1 MESCN
6 GVNESIKIDRE
17 KRRKG
22 NQAVLSM
29 SMSVQELCESLKEM
43 SAEEILSVMVACVAS
58 MKKSLKGSSG
68 KKERKK
74 GSMPKG
80 EVPQQLVKPRAWV
93 ELTLEDAKTNGW
105 EAFQVRTQ
113 KKDKATGEVTES
125 ITEMP
130 ESEEHNG
137 THIFKGSISEKTP
150 NGKQLIH
157 KDAMSLSKQ
166 RWAPKEQKGTHK
178 GKYEAF
184 EAKFGKQPTV
194 EIDMTPPTAAIPVAA
209 VAAVAAPTAAPTA
222 APAAQEKKNNKRK

>member
-1 MESCN
+1 
-6 GVNESIKIDRE
+6 
-17 KRRKG
+17 
-22 NQAVLSM
+22 
-29 SMSVQELCESLKEM
+29 MSVQELCESLKEM

-58 MKKSLKGSSG
+58 MKKSLKGSTGG

-93 ELTLEDAKTNGW
+93 EETLEDAKKNGW

-113 KKDKATGEVTES
+113 KKDKVTGEVTES

-130 ESEEHNG
+130 ESELHNG

-178 GKYEAF
+178 ARYEAF
-184 EAKFGKQPTV
+184 EAKFAKQVKEV
-194 EIDMTPPTAAIPVAA
+194 EIDMTPPAAPVPVAQE
-209 VAAVAAPTAAPTA
+209 VAKPS
-222 APAAQEKKNNKRK
+222 KNNKKK

>member
-1 MESCN
+1 
-6 GVNESIKIDRE
+6 
-17 KRRKG
+17 
-22 NQAVLSM
+22 M
-29 SMSVQELCESLKEM
+29 SLQFQEIIESLKEM

-58 MKKSLKGSSG
+58 MKKSLKGSTGG

-93 ELTLEDAKTNGW
+93 DFTLKDAQENGW

-113 KKDKATGEVTES
+113 KKDKVTGEVTES

-130 ESEEHNG
+130 ESEKHNG
-137 THIFKGSISEKTP
+137 THIFKGSITEKTP

-166 RWAPKEQKGTHK
+166 RWAPKEQKGTHRAQ
-178 GKYEAF
+178 YEAF
-184 EAKFGKQPTV
+184 EAKFAASHGSPV
-194 EIDMTPPTAAIPVAA
+194 EIDMTPPAAAPVAA
-209 VAAVAAPTAAPTA
+209 VPVV
-222 APAAQEKKNNKRK
+222 QEAKKVQKKK

>member
-1 MESCN
+1 
-6 GVNESIKIDRE
+6 
-17 KRRKG
+17 
-22 NQAVLSM
+22 
-29 SMSVQELCESLKEM
+29 MSVQELCESLKEM

-58 MKKSLKGSSG
+58 MKKSLKGSTGG

-93 ELTLEDAKTNGW
+93 EETLEDAKKNGW

-113 KKDKATGEVTES
+113 KKDKVTGEVTES
-125 ITEMP
+125 ITEMA
-130 ESEEHNG
+130 ESELHNG
-137 THIFKGSISEKTP
+137 THIFKGSITEKTP

-178 GKYEAF
+178 AKYEAF
-184 EAKFGKQPTV
+184 EAKHASRASAPAEEV
-194 EIDMTPPTAAIPVAA
+194 EIDMTPPAAVPVAA
-209 VAAVAAPTAAPTA
+209 PV
-222 APAAQEKKNNKRK
+222 AQEVKKVTKKK

>member
-1 MESCN
+1 MNKNLKDKLVERITN
-6 GVNESIKIDRE
+6 
-17 KRRKG
+17 
-22 NQAVLSM
+22 LHYTM
-29 SMSVQELCESLKEM
+29 SQTFQEINESLKEM
-43 SAEEILSVMVACVAS
+43 SKDDLFRVLEAS
-58 MKKSLKGSSG
+58 MVLLKKSLKGAKG
-68 KKERKK
+68 KKEPKK

-80 EVPQQLVKPRAWV
+80 EVPPQLMKPRAWV
-93 ELTLEDAKTNGW
+93 DFTLKGAQENGW

-113 KKDKATGEVTES
+113 KKDKVTGEVTEQ

-178 GKYEAF
+178 SLYEEF
-184 EAKFGKQPTV
+184 EAAYV
-194 EIDMTPPTAAIPVAA
+194 
-209 VAAVAAPTAAPTA
+209 APTAEKVEEEEEEAEPVKVELPKVDLPKA
-222 APAAQEKKNNKRK
+222 ADPPKKVTKSNKK